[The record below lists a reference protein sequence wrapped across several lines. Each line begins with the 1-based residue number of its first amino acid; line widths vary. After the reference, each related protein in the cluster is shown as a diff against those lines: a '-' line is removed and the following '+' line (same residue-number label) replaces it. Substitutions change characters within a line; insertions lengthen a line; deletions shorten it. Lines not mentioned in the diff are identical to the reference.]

1 MDLTTCSVCVVAG
14 SAGGAVTGFY
24 VSRKRRGRRSARG
37 SSRLRTMRAWPGR
50 TQEEEPHPDGPKR
63 PGGSS

>member
-24 VSRKRRGRRSARG
+24 AGGRRRGRRSAGTPR
-37 SSRLRTMRAWPGR
+37 RLRTMKVWPGR
-50 TQEEEPHPDGPKR
+50 TREEGVEPDGPAR
-63 PGGSS
+63 PGGAS